1 MSTNQSNGM
10 NGTTKAQNAGQELGL
25 AKNETQFKALVQGYK
40 TEATEVYQKNIEN
53 FEQVA
58 IEKIVNVEITAKKVK
73 EELDVIITNFKS
85 ERHEILR
92 SIVELRQL
100 LAAPEFLNEKTQEN
114 INKIFDLATNNID
127 DFVSKIN
134 NKLGKLEKDV
144 DPATF
149 TEAITEIKKTH
160 ENYAESAAKDIET
173 KIKEFHE
180 GFYYGYGIAEQI
192 ENLKKDRK

>member
-1 MSTNQSNGM
+1 MSNQSNG
-10 NGTTKAQNAGQELGL
+10 TTKTQNAGQELGL
-25 AKNETQFKALVQGYK
+25 AKNETQFKELVQGYK
-40 TEATEVYQKNIEN
+40 TEANEVYQKNIEN

-58 IEKIVNVEITAKKVK
+58 IKKIANVEVTTQKVK
-73 EELDVIITNFKS
+73 EELETIIANFKN

-92 SIVELRQL
+92 SIVEMRQL

-114 INKIFDLATNNID
+114 INKIFELATNNIN

-134 NKLGKLEKDV
+134 DKLDKLEKDV
-144 DPATF
+144 NPATF
-149 TEAITEIKKTH
+149 TDAITKIKETH
-160 ENYAESAAKDIET
+160 EEYTKSAAKDIET